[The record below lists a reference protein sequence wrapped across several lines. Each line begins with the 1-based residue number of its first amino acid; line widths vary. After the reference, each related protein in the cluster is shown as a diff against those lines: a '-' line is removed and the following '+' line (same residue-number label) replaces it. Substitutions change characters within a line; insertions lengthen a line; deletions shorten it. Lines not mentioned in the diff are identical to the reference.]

1 MTATAEMKICTGT
14 DAGTESPA
22 SGCATNWNL
31 ISADLYDETGT
42 YYGIKRI
49 VVPSSGT
56 NYSHE
61 RWIRWAFTGV
71 FTLITNVKVYISDWT
86 ASSGTLDIKAGETT
100 TGVTPIDT
108 VSTIALTAKT
118 GWDAVGEAIDITPTT
133 PIAASGDKT
142 DYLVTQLSVPS
153 TIITPGDIGTVTL
166 TLTYDES

>member
-14 DAGTESPA
+14 DASTESPA
-22 SGCATNWNL
+22 SGSASNWNL
-31 ISADLYDETGT
+31 ISEDLYDETGT

-49 VVPSSGT
+49 VVPSTGT

-61 RWIRWAFTGV
+61 RWIRWAFTGT
-71 FTLITNVKVYISDWT
+71 FTLITNVKVYISAWVF
-86 ASSGTLDIKAGETT
+86 SNGNLDIKGGEAAA
-100 TGVTPIDT
+100 GVTPIDT
-108 VSTIALTAKT
+108 VSTIATTAKT
-118 GWDAVGEAIDITPTT
+118 GWDTLGEAIDITPTS

-166 TLTYDES
+166 TLQYDES